1 MERGINVKALIFKGK
16 KEIILYADAIG
27 TSDLDS
33 PYISI
38 DTEWVGRIFKHFPKK
53 AWNNTIINMNTCASY
68 RDWET
73 DRKSTR
79 LNSSHSAKSRMP
91 SSA

>member
-1 MERGINVKALIFKGK
+1 MQRMEEENLRKISEIKKRYLSGDLATEFDYQTAL
-16 KEIILYADAIG
+16 
-27 TSDLDS
+27 LDNQEE
-33 PYISI
+33 Y
-38 DTEWVGRIFKHFPKK
+38 DKQRIQ
-53 AWNNTIINMNTCASY
+53 AMY

>member
-1 MERGINVKALIFKGK
+1 MEECKMTNEFQLVEKRELREDCIVTGK
-16 KEIILYADAIG
+16 QSQK
-27 TSDLDS
+27 
-33 PYISI
+33 
-38 DTEWVGRIFKHFPKK
+38 
-53 AWNNTIINMNTCASY
+53 
-68 RDWET
+68 